1 VTDSDA
7 THDSSAAPSG
17 GREPAGFDEFVVNRG
32 QALLRFAYLLT
43 GDRHLAE
50 DLLQEVLVRVHQ
62 RWTRIERTEGAEFY
76 VRTALVRQN
85 ISWWRRRSHRSEKPV
100 AELPDAPDRRN
111 TEQAIAARD
120 EMWGLL
126 ATLPRRQRTVLVLRF
141 YEDLADDQI
150 ADLLGCSPV
159 NVRVHASR
167 ALARLRATLTS
178 ATLTTDTINTRE

>member
-1 VTDSDA
+1 VA
-7 THDSSAAPSG
+7 
-17 GREPAGFDEFVVNRG
+17 EGFDDFVVTRG

-50 DLLQEVLVRVHQ
+50 DLVQEVLARVHQ
-62 RWTRIERTEGAEFY
+62 RWDRIERAEGAEFY

-85 ISWWRRRSHRSEKPV
+85 ISWWRRRSFRSEKPV
-100 AELPDAPDRRN
+100 AELPDTSDGHS
-111 TEQAIAARD
+111 TEQALAARD

-141 YEDLADDQI
+141 YEDLADERI

-167 ALARLRATLTS
+167 ALARLRATLAIPTVPSSTTTS
-178 ATLTTDTINTRE
+178 DNTTGESS